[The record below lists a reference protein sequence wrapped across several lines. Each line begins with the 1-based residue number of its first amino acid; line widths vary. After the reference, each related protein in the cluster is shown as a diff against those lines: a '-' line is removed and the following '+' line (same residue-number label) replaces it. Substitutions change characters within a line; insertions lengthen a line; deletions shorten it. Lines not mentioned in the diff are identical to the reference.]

1 MSESIQE
8 DKQNVY
14 PPEEEKS
21 APQSLNNSEIELNA
35 HKIGPVK
42 DDDTRDQYLA
52 LSDLV
57 GQDS

>member
-1 MSESIQE
+1 MTEAIQE

-21 APQSLNNSEIELNA
+21 APQSLNNSEIELNT

-42 DDDTRDQYLA
+42 DDEIGD
-52 LSDLV
+52 
-57 GQDS
+57 

>member
-1 MSESIQE
+1 MTEAIHE

-21 APQSLNNSEIELNA
+21 APPSLDNSEIELNA
-35 HKIGPVK
+35 HKIGPIK
-42 DDDTRDQYLA
+42 DDGVGDQYLA

-57 GQDS
+57 G